1 MRLSTVVKVA
11 IALLIAFFAIEKLR
25 VHRADQRLRSPVG
38 TTQQQPFAD
47 GPVQTATRD
56 APFVRQGYEIKP
68 LANFAVR
75 ARVLSR
81 EDYVLGREADLS
93 RTDLA
98 LGWQRMADPA
108 VYGLLNISQ
117 GSRWYRYS
125 WRDQPPIPLQEII
138 ESSANMHMIAADATV
153 ERALAKNLFKVRKG
167 QWVRITGKLVEVSHA
182 SGWRWTSSLTRSD
195 SGARACELVWV
206 ESLQVED

>member
-1 MRLSTVVKVA
+1 MSLSTVVKVA

-98 LGWQRMADPA
+98 LGWQRMADPT

-153 ERALAKNLFKVRKG
+153 ERALAKNLFKVFSG
-167 QWVRITGKLVEVSHA
+167 SHKYLA
-182 SGWRWTSSLTRSD
+182 GMGCKARCAVDSLAIHKRRNAAD
-195 SGARACELVWV
+195 RAARHLPEGL
-206 ESLQVED
+206 E

>member
-1 MRLSTVVKVA
+1 MSLSTVLKIA

-25 VHRADQRLRSPVG
+25 VHRADQRLRSPVA
-38 TTQQQPFAD
+38 TTQQPLAD
-47 GPVQTATRD
+47 SPVQTATRE
-56 APFVRQGYEIKP
+56 APFVREGYEIKP

-108 VYGLLNISQ
+108 VYGPLNISQ
-117 GSRWYRYS
+117 GGRWYRYS

-153 ERALAKNLFKVRKG
+153 ERALSKVRKG
-167 QWVRITGKLVEVSHA
+167 QFVRITGKLVEVSHA

-195 SGARACELVWV
+195 SGASACELVWV
-206 ESLQVED
+206 ESLQVEN

>member
-1 MRLSTVVKVA
+1 MSLSTVLKIA

-25 VHRADQRLRSPVG
+25 VHRADQRLRSPEA
-38 TTQQQPFAD
+38 TTQQPLAD
-47 GPVQTATRD
+47 SPVQTATRE

-68 LANFAVR
+68 LANFALR

-81 EDYVLGREADLS
+81 EDYALGREADLS

-108 VYGLLNISQ
+108 VYGPLNISQ
-117 GSRWYRYS
+117 GGRWYRYS

-153 ERALAKNLFKVRKG
+153 ERALAKVRKG
-167 QWVRITGKLVEVSHA
+167 QFVRITGKLVEVNHA

-195 SGARACELVWV
+195 SGASACELVWV

>member
-1 MRLSTVVKVA
+1 MSLSTVLKIA

-25 VHRADQRLRSPVG
+25 VHRADQRLRSPVS
-38 TTQQQPFAD
+38 TAQQPLAES
-47 GPVQTATRD
+47 PVQTATRE
-56 APFVRQGYEIKP
+56 APFVREGYEIKP
-68 LANFAVR
+68 LANFAAR

-108 VYGLLNISQ
+108 VYGPLNISQ
-117 GSRWYRYS
+117 GGRWYRYS

-153 ERALAKNLFKVRKG
+153 ERALAKVRKG
-167 QWVRITGKLVEVSHA
+167 QFVRITGKLVEVSHA

-195 SGARACELVWV
+195 SGASACELVWV

>member
-1 MRLSTVVKVA
+1 MSLSTVVKIA

-25 VHRADQRLRSPVG
+25 VHQADQRLRSPVG

-98 LGWQRMADPA
+98 LGWQRMADPT

-117 GSRWYRYS
+117 GGRWYRYS

-138 ESSANMHMIAADATV
+138 ESSANMHMIAATPVV
-153 ERALAKNLFKVRKG
+153 ERALKKARAG
-167 QWVRITGKLVEVSHA
+167 AYIRITGRLVEVTHP

-195 SGARACELVWV
+195 SGANSCELVFV
-206 ESLQVED
+206 ESVQVEN

>member
-1 MRLSTVVKVA
+1 MSLSTVLKIA

-25 VHRADQRLRSPVG
+25 VHRADQRLRSPVA
-38 TTQQQPFAD
+38 TTQQPLAD
-47 GPVQTATRD
+47 SPVQTATRE

-108 VYGLLNISQ
+108 VYGPLNISQ
-117 GSRWYRYS
+117 GGRWYRYS

-153 ERALAKNLFKVRKG
+153 ERALSKVRKG
-167 QWVRITGKLVEVSHA
+167 QFVRITGKLVEVSHA

>member
-1 MRLSTVVKVA
+1 MSLSTVLKIA

-25 VHRADQRLRSPVG
+25 VHRADLRLRSPVA
-38 TTQQQPFAD
+38 TTQQPLAD
-47 GPVQTATRD
+47 SPVQTAARD

-108 VYGLLNISQ
+108 VYGPLNISQ
-117 GSRWYRYS
+117 GGRWYRYS

-153 ERALAKNLFKVRKG
+153 ERALAKVRKG
-167 QWVRITGKLVEVSHA
+167 QFVRITGKLVEVSHA

-195 SGARACELVWV
+195 SGASACELVWV